1 MKIKPGFEGVDIDVR
16 MAQHRSTMPGCKL
29 EYLIYCN
36 DSKLIETN
44 ILKRYDSKRWIT
56 NHEWLFDIQ
65 TSHVIKSVRT
75 ILDILNI
82 EYTEEM
88 NLEEYNNEILSDF
101 NFDD

>member
-1 MKIKPGFEGVDIDVR
+1 MKLTKTDKSLSGTSYHGHVIKTTYNNLVKAFGPSHQDDGGY
-16 MAQHRSTMPGCKL
+16 K
-29 EYLIYCN
+29 
-36 DSKLIETN
+36 
-44 ILKRYDSKRWIT
+44 T

-82 EYTEEM
+82 EYKEEM

>member
-1 MKIKPGFEGVDIDVR
+1 M
-16 MAQHRSTMPGCKL
+16 
-29 EYLIYCN
+29 
-36 DSKLIETN
+36 
-44 ILKRYDSKRWIT
+44 
-56 NHEWLFDIQ
+56 

-82 EYTEEM
+82 EYTEEL

>member
-1 MKIKPGFEGVDIDVR
+1 M
-16 MAQHRSTMPGCKL
+16 
-29 EYLIYCN
+29 
-36 DSKLIETN
+36 
-44 ILKRYDSKRWIT
+44 
-56 NHEWLFDIQ
+56 

-82 EYTEEM
+82 EYKEEM

>member
-1 MKIKPGFEGVDIDVR
+1 M
-16 MAQHRSTMPGCKL
+16 
-29 EYLIYCN
+29 
-36 DSKLIETN
+36 
-44 ILKRYDSKRWIT
+44 
-56 NHEWLFDIQ
+56 

>member
-1 MKIKPGFEGVDIDVR
+1 M
-16 MAQHRSTMPGCKL
+16 
-29 EYLIYCN
+29 
-36 DSKLIETN
+36 
-44 ILKRYDSKRWIT
+44 
-56 NHEWLFDIQ
+56 

-82 EYTEEM
+82 EYTEEI